1 METAGFQT
9 GPILFRTPSSGI
21 AAESATL
28 KTLKTAYMKTTI
40 ENTPGSDC
48 QERLVRDLTGITPR
62 KRGKILRMMERLQE
76 ELADNG
82 MIVFCGGC
90 NDDAILV
97 HEETGI
103 SLGVAH
109 GYGVWMG
116 GDWDER
122 YHHGLSYNPNVSRT
136 AGNFANKEI

>member
-1 METAGFQT
+1 MNAQTINDTDNPLKAGC
-9 GPILFRTPSSGI
+9 
-21 AAESATL
+21 E
-28 KTLKTAYMKTTI
+28 K
-40 ENTPGSDC
+40 
-48 QERLVRDLTGITPR
+48 RLVRDLTGITPR
-62 KRGKILRMMERLQE
+62 KRDKILRMMERLQE

-103 SLGVAH
+103 SLGDAS

-116 GDWDER
+116 GDWNEK
-122 YHHGLSYNPNVSRT
+122 YYKGVTYNPDVSRT
-136 AGNFANKEI
+136 AGNFANSK